1 MEKIEGYVDHI
12 IYRNQENGYTV
23 MVLTSEDTEITCVGT
38 FSYIGEGERLEA
50 EGTYIAHPTY
60 GEQFRVETYAI
71 RPPEDEESVER
82 YLGSG
87 AIKGVGTALAA
98 RIVRRFRA
106 DTFRIIEE
114 EPERLA
120 EIKGI
125 SERKAREIA
134 QQIYEKRDM
143 RKAMLFLQQF
153 GVSTALAVKIFEKY
167 GQRMYEVI
175 EQNPY
180 RLADDISGIG
190 FRIADEIAKRA
201 GVSFDSEYRVKCG
214 ISCSRQRRRDMYFC
228 QKSCCWDVRQNCSA
242 CRLMISIRFWL
253 IWQSRRKS

>member
-60 GEQFRVETYAI
+60 GEQFKVETYAI

-125 SERKAREIA
+125 S
-134 QQIYEKRDM
+134 
-143 RKAMLFLQQF
+143 
-153 GVSTALAVKIFEKY
+153 
-167 GQRMYEVI
+167 
-175 EQNPY
+175 
-180 RLADDISGIG
+180 
-190 FRIADEIAKRA
+190 
-201 GVSFDSEYRVKCG
+201 
-214 ISCSRQRRRDMYFC
+214 
-228 QKSCCWDVRQNCSA
+228 
-242 CRLMISIRFWL
+242 
-253 IWQSRRKS
+253 